1 MASLESLT
9 KSYRAKKAEV
19 AKLRKKSQDNL
30 KATLSLKRRSS
41 SGLASIERKK
51 EWISRQVSHVAQML
65 NQYRAQRESIAR
77 LKIAAEERLR
87 REQDTQDST
96 KQQIDY
102 GAPEEKAAAQER
114 LHFTNEKITE
124 LHAEMKER
132 EAAEGRL
139 EKQISDLEKEKAR
152 LDSQL
157 KKQTHAKPGLV
168 EQLKS
173 SEKAVSVLR
182 PRVESLI
189 KREAT
194 AIKTLHNVEKKLA
207 EVIAKRRAAK
217 RKAAAKKASGRKAAK
232 RKAAKR
238 ARTRTRKAARKSTS
252 RKKTRK
258 MKKATRRTA
267 TKKAKTRRAPRK
279 ARRRTARKAAKSRR
293 SRSRRR

>member
-19 AKLRKKSQDNL
+19 AKLRRKSQDNL

-51 EWISRQVSHVAQML
+51 ESLSRQASHVAQML

-87 REQDTQDST
+87 REQDTQDSI

-102 GAPEEKAAAQER
+102 GAPEEKASAQER
-114 LHFTNEKITE
+114 LRFVNEKITE

-139 EKQISDLEKEKAR
+139 EKQISDLEKEKSR

-173 SEKAVSVLR
+173 SEKAVSILR

-189 KREAT
+189 KREVT
-194 AIKTLHNVEKKLA
+194 AMKALQSMEKKLA
-207 EVIAKRRAAK
+207 EALAKRRAAM
-217 RKAAAKKASGRKAAK
+217 RKAAAKKAARRKAAK
-232 RKAAKR
+232 RKAAKK
-238 ARTRTRKAARKSTS
+238 AKTRTRKAARKGGS

-258 MKKATRRTA
+258 MKKAKRRTA
-267 TKKAKTRRAPRK
+267 TKRPKARRAARK
-279 ARRRTARKAAKSRR
+279 ARRTTRKSAKSRR